1 MHRVARTLTTVALC
15 AALGVAGGAAARAQ
29 IKPVARSPASDEPS
43 VVSVLRMA
51 VDIAEGAHH
60 EAMRLPLRYRV
71 AVTIKKTRQ
80 ELSFGSF
87 VGDSISFWDQ
97 WDPTRSWIDRELD
110 RRHAAIEAEAKRAL
124 LSGDKERAK
133 DLLGQRMCKPPLL
146 TCKHVNADRL
156 LLQWEIQSGDLEG
169 AAHRLATTDWMSGY
183 GTADA
188 THEVARAYLDAGE
201 RRKALALIAGLS
213 ALPGINERMI
223 AAEYWRLDA
232 REEAKAALRRH
243 VASELD
249 AAARD
254 QNKRLPGEV
263 PAMQWA
269 MDDRDGANETLR
281 RLQAFDKS
289 RVAPVRAPIA
299 GFLALTGRDSEA
311 DALLENNTGDAAT
324 LAYIVAGQARRG
336 DFDAAFGTLE
346 KLRALATPTMI
357 DGSSLA
363 PPVFDDNFS
372 SPGPVVA
379 VATIERLAAR
389 AGNVEAF
396 EKADAIRRDMN
407 PPDTPRWAITMA
419 YRTVLPPKDRIYSS
433 KFTTNNASTP
443 VLADLARTGHAK
455 LAVEYAL
462 LADARVDKIDGL
474 CAVAIGL
481 AGVPSPTSSPFGF
494 FESW

>member
-1 MHRVARTLTTVALC
+1 MQRVARIFFTIALC
-15 AALGVAGGAAARAQ
+15 AAFDVATGVAAQAQ
-29 IKPVARSPASDEPS
+29 IKPVARSPVGNEPS

-51 VDIAEGAHH
+51 VDLAEGAHH

-87 VGDSISFWDQ
+87 VADSISFWDQ
-97 WDPTRSWIDRELD
+97 WDPTKSWIDRELD

-133 DLLGQRMCKPPLL
+133 ELLGQRMCKPPLL
-146 TCKHVNADRL
+146 TCRHTNADL
-156 LLQWEIQSGDLEG
+156 LLLGWEIESGDLEG
-169 AAHRLATTDWMSGY
+169 AAHRLATTDWTSGY
-183 GTADA
+183 GTTAA
-188 THEVARAYLDAGE
+188 THLVAKAYLDAGKRNE
-201 RRKALALIAGLS
+201 ALALIAGLS
-213 ALPGINERMI
+213 ALPGISGQTI

-232 REEAKAALRRH
+232 REEAKAMLRRH
-243 VASELD
+243 AAKELD
-249 AAARD
+249 VAARD
-254 QNKRLPGEV
+254 QSKRLPGEV

-269 MDDRDGANETLR
+269 MGDKEGANETLR

-289 RVAPVRAPIA
+289 RLALVRAPVA

-311 DALLENNTGDAAT
+311 DALLEKNAT
-324 LAYIVAGQARRG
+324 DYTALAYIVAGQARRG
-336 DFDAAFGTLE
+336 DFAAAFDTLE
-346 KLRALATPTMI
+346 KLRALIAPTMK
-357 DGSSLA
+357 DGSSLMQ
-363 PPVFDDNFS
+363 PVFDDNFS

-379 VATIERLAAR
+379 VVTIERLAAR

-407 PPDTPRWAITMA
+407 APDTPRWAVTMA
-419 YRTVLPPKDRIYSS
+419 YRAVLPPKDRAYSS

-462 LADARVDKIDGL
+462 LPDARVDKIDGL
-474 CAVAIGL
+474 CAVATGL
-481 AGVPSPTSSPFGF
+481 AGLPSPTSSPFGF